1 MSNIEYK
8 ERQVSKSLKY
18 SIVDGLAYSAML
30 GLTQDYI
37 VPFALALKATV
48 VQIGL
53 LSSIPNLTMGL
64 SQLSAPRLAERA
76 GSRKGLILPA
86 VFLHALMWVP
96 ILLIPYLFPGEKI
109 WWLICFL
116 TLSIILSSLGNPA
129 WGSLMADLVP
139 EKIPVS
145 FSLTPGWW
153 HELTAPS
160 RDPPE

>member
-18 SIVDGLAYSAML
+18 SIVDGSSYSAML

-76 GSRKGLILPA
+76 GSRKRLILP
-86 VFLHALMWVP
+86 VIFLHALM
-96 ILLIPYLFPGEKI
+96 
-109 WWLICFL
+109 
-116 TLSIILSSLGNPA
+116 
-129 WGSLMADLVP
+129 
-139 EKIPVS
+139 
-145 FSLTPGWW
+145 
-153 HELTAPS
+153 
-160 RDPPE
+160 